1 MTTDTQHEPSEAVA
15 ADVTVDATEGEQ
27 AKELLAKARFDA
39 FRMVTDGRK
48 EAESILEEAKEEAAR
63 ILAAA
68 QNTAASV
75 VESAETEAEELQSS
89 AEGATA
95 DATASET
102 AVAELEEEHQ
112 QLTERVGSLRVLA
125 DQLEERFAA
134 LATHAN
140 TESPRHDKA
149 AGSARA
155 SAGHALD
162 VTSEAVEATAEPA
175 ASDTADAA
183 TPESVEPLVK
193 PTMDYSPAV
202 AAPPKTSEGDDEE
215 DEVPVERGSFY
226 SRRSAKLPSIGEAGG
241 KGALDMMRAI
251 RETFDDS

>member
-68 QNTAASV
+68 QDTAASV
-75 VESAETEAEELQSS
+75 VESAETKAEEIHSS
-89 AEGATA
+89 TE
-95 DATASET
+95 DATTEAAATET
-102 AVAELEEEHQ
+102 AVAELEEERQ

-140 TESPRHDKA
+140 TSKLHNEARNDEASTPLDHSELPMEPTADVA
-149 AGSARA
+149 PVAENPSA
-155 SAGHALD
+155 D
-162 VTSEAVEATAEPA
+162 ETAVEP
-175 ASDTADAA
+175 S
-183 TPESVEPLVK
+183 K
-193 PTMDYSPAV
+193 PVAKPVIDYSPAV
-202 AAPPKTSEGDDEE
+202 APPPKASDLDRG

-226 SRRSAKLPSIGEAGG
+226 SRRSAKLPSIGDAGG

>member
-15 ADVTVDATEGEQ
+15 ADVTVNATEGEQ

-48 EAESILEEAKEEAAR
+48 EAESILDEAKNEAAR

-68 QNTAASV
+68 QETAASV
-75 VESAETEAEELQSS
+75 VETAENEAEELQSS
-89 AEGATA
+89 ADGATA
-95 DATASET
+95 EATATES
-102 AVAELEEEHQ
+102 AVAELEEERQ

-140 TESPRHDKA
+140 TTGLHRDDA
-149 AGSARA
+149 
-155 SAGHALD
+155 
-162 VTSEAVEATAEPA
+162 
-175 ASDTADAA
+175 DTADSASVAPSEPPATATTDASPAA
-183 TPESVEPLVK
+183 AAVPEDEAPTEPSESFVK
-193 PTMDYSPAV
+193 PVIDYSPAV
-202 AAPPKTSEGDDEE
+202 APPPKASEVEAE
-215 DEVPVERGSFY
+215 ADEVPVERGSFY

-251 RETFDDS
+251 RETFDDH

>member
-1 MTTDTQHEPSEAVA
+1 
-15 ADVTVDATEGEQ
+15 GEQ
-27 AKELLAKARFDA
+27 ARELLAKARFDA

-63 ILAAA
+63 ILSAA
-68 QNTAASV
+68 QETATSV
-75 VESAETEAEELQSS
+75 VESAETEAEDLQSS
-89 AEGATA
+89 AEDASA
-95 DATASET
+95 DATATET

-140 TESPRHDKA
+140 TSKLHDESHD
-149 AGSARA
+149 
-155 SAGHALD
+155 
-162 VTSEAVEATAEPA
+162 
-175 ASDTADAA
+175 DTDAA
-183 TPESVEPLVK
+183 PIDSSEPLVPPPAADDTNVEPSEPVAK
-193 PTMDYSPAV
+193 PVIDYSPAV
-202 AAPPKTSEGDDEE
+202 APPPKASDVDDEE